1 MKLQT
6 CTAGCNGDVNLRTR
20 LRTESRNESRTQ
32 LPNDTRAPRRIG
44 RRVIEL
50 AIVVALA
57 LGIVYAES
65 WAIQQS
71 PTLPGAD
78 NYAVTSDKS
87 ASTDGSAKTIL
98 CSLPIAVLH

>member
-6 CTAGCNGDVNLRTR
+6 CTVACNGDTG
-20 LRTESRNESRTQ
+20 LRTEQ
-32 LPNDTRAPRRIG
+32 RAPRRAG

-78 NYAVTSDKS
+78 NYAVSTDKNI
-87 ASTDGSAKTIL
+87 STDGAAKTFL

>member
-6 CTAGCNGDVNLRTR
+6 CTAGCQGTADLRTPA
-20 LRTESRNESRTQ
+20 SRRG
-32 LPNDTRAPRRIG
+32 LG
-44 RRVIEL
+44 RRAIEL

-78 NYAVTSDKS
+78 YAVTTDKTV
-87 ASTDGSAKTIL
+87 STDGSAKTVL